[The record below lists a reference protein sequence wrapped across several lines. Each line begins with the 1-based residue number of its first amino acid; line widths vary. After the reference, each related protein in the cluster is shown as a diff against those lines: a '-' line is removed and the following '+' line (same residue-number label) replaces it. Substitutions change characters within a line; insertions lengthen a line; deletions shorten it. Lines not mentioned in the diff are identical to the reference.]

1 MLMQPV
7 LDTAA
12 GLHDLELGGDVGDAA
27 LDDLVEV
34 HHGCL
39 ADELPSNLTEFL

>member
-1 MLMQPV
+1 MQPL

-27 LDDLVEV
+27 VGDLVEV
-34 HHGCL
+34 HHGRL
-39 ADELPSNLTEFL
+39 ADELPSHLTKSP